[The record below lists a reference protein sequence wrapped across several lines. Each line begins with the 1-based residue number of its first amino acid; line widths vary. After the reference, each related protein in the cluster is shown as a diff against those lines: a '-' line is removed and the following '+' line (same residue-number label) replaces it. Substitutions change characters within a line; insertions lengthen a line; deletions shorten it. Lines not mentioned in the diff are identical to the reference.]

1 MLCKIHNKPL
11 GELYMVKMMGRP
23 RKSNIKS
30 YWIRHW
36 ALYAMLLLPIAFF
49 FIFSYMP
56 MINIL
61 IAFKRNNI
69 IAPIM
74 EVDWVGLDNFRWLL
88 NNQQFFDAI
97 RNTIM
102 FSVLDLAI
110 GFPAPIILA
119 LLLNEIKFR
128 KFKRVTQTISYM
140 PFFLSWVIIG
150 GLASRL
156 LAPEA
161 GAVNNILMNNFGL
174 ESPIPFLSNDT
185 YWVFTNVLFAVW
197 RSLGWNTIIYLAA
210 ITAVNPELY
219 EAADMDGASRLRKMW
234 HVTLPGIRPVIVILF
249 ILTIGQI
256 MGADMARFL
265 AMENNLVL
273 HVSLVMPI
281 FVFRWGI
288 QGLQYHRAAAAGLVG
303 SIINLM
309 LLFGANLIAK
319 KLGGRGLW

>member
-1 MLCKIHNKPL
+1 
-11 GELYMVKMMGRP
+11 
-23 RKSNIKS
+23 
-30 YWIRHW
+30 
-36 ALYAMLLLPIAFF
+36 MLLLPITFF
-49 FIFSYMP
+49 FIFNYMP

-69 IAPIM
+69 FAPIL
-74 EVDWVGLDNFRWLL
+74 EVPWVGLDNFRWAFE
-88 NNQQFFDAI
+88 NVQFIQAI
-97 RNTIM
+97 RNTVI

-150 GLASRL
+150 GLSTRL
-156 LAPEA
+156 LAPQS
-161 GAVNNILMNNFGL
+161 GALNNILVNTFGF
-174 ESPIPFLSNDT
+174 ESPVPFLTNDT
-185 YWVFTNVLFAVW
+185 HWRFTNVFFAVW

-219 EAADMDGASRLRKMW
+219 EAADMDGASRIRKMW

-273 HVSLVMPI
+273 HASLVLPI

-288 QGLQYHRAAAAGLVG
+288 QGLQFHRAAAAGLVG
-303 SIINLM
+303 SIINLVF
-309 LLFGANLIAK
+309 LFGANMIAR

>member
-1 MLCKIHNKPL
+1 MDKPKNQPA
-11 GELYMVKMMGRP
+11 GSKTW
-23 RKSNIKS
+23 KS

-36 ALYAMLLLPIAFF
+36 ALYAMLILPIAFF
-49 FIFSYMP
+49 VIFSYLP
-56 MINIL
+56 MINIM
-61 IAFKRNNI
+61 IAFTRNNI
-69 IAPIM
+69 MIP
-74 EVDWVGLDNFRWLL
+74 VWQVPWVGLDNFRWAFD
-88 NNQQFFDAI
+88 NVQFFQAV
-97 RNTIM
+97 RNTVM

-150 GLASRL
+150 GLSTRL
-156 LAPEA
+156 LAPGD
-161 GAVNNILMNNFGL
+161 GAVNNILINNFGM
-174 ESPIPFLSNDT
+174 ENPIPFITNGRM
-185 YWVFTNVLFAVW
+185 WVATNVFFALW
-197 RSLGWNTIIYLAA
+197 RHVGWNTILYLAA

-219 EAADMDGASRLRKMW
+219 EAADIDGASRLRKMW

-265 AMENNLVL
+265 AMENLLVRDFSLVL
-273 HVSLVMPI
+273 PI
-281 FVFRWGI
+281 FVFRWGL
-288 QGLQYHRAAAAGLVG
+288 QGLQYHRAAAVGLMA
-303 SIINLM
+303 SIINLF

>member
-1 MLCKIHNKPL
+1 
-11 GELYMVKMMGRP
+11 
-23 RKSNIKS
+23 
-30 YWIRHW
+30 
-36 ALYAMLLLPIAFF
+36 MLLLPIAFF
-49 FIFSYMP
+49 FVFSYMP
-56 MINIL
+56 MVNIL

-69 IAPIM
+69 FAPIF
-74 EVDWVGLDNFRWLL
+74 EVPWVGLDNFRWAIE
-88 NNQQFFDAI
+88 NVQFFQAI
-97 RNTIM
+97 RNTVM

-119 LLLNEIKFR
+119 LLLNEIKFKR
-128 KFKRVTQTISYM
+128 FKKVTQTISYM
-140 PFFLSWVIIG
+140 PFFLSWVIVG
-150 GLASRL
+150 GLATRL
-156 LAPEA
+156 LAPES
-161 GAVNNILMNNFGL
+161 GSLNNILVNTFGF
-174 ESPIPFLSNDT
+174 ERPVPFLSNPN
-185 YWVFTNVLFAVW
+185 YWIGTNVLFAVW

-273 HVSLVMPI
+273 HVSLVLPI

-288 QGLQYHRAAAAGLVG
+288 QGLQFHRAAAVGLVG

-309 LLFGANLIAK
+309 LLFGANLIAR